1 MAKTKTSAPATT
13 RTATPAEAGSAAP
26 ASSAKSEIAAFMEQL
41 KAAPVNAGP
50 HGRLIFALD
59 ATMSRQPTW
68 DLACRLQ
75 GEMFREAGKV
85 GGLDVQL
92 VYYRGFGE
100 CRASRWAGDTE
111 TLAQL
116 MSGIDCRGGT
126 TQIGKVL
133 SHAAKETRKEKVS
146 AVVFVGDA
154 MEEMVDTLCD
164 RAGQLGVLGV
174 PVFLFQEGRNP
185 EVERTFREI
194 ARLTRGA
201 YARFDSNAAGEL
213 AALLRA
219 VATYAAGGRKALAH
233 HGGEKAQLLLQQ
245 LP

>member
-1 MAKTKTSAPATT
+1 M
-13 RTATPAEAGSAAP
+13 
-26 ASSAKSEIAAFMEQL
+26 
-41 KAAPVNAGP
+41 
-50 HGRLIFALD
+50 
-59 ATMSRQPTW
+59 
-68 DLACRLQ
+68 
-75 GEMFREAGKV
+75 
-85 GGLDVQL
+85 
-92 VYYRGFGE
+92 
-100 CRASRWAGDTE
+100 
-111 TLAQL
+111 

-174 PVFLFQEGRNP
+174 PVFIFQEGRNA

-201 YARFDSNAAGEL
+201 YARFDTNAAGEL

-233 HGGEKAQLLLQQ
+233 DGGKQAQLLLEQ
-245 LP
+245 LG